1 MAPWSASELLRRSQN
16 TAVIATFRVE
26 QESMRHERWP
36 WSSSWGWRPR
46 QFCRYQH
53 NFPNPAPIPNR
64 SSTVQDQTRR
74 RHDANNLLFIA
85 YLFDADAILV
95 HEPCRLH
102 FQEADQLD
110 KTHPTTR
117 ATRANLKRFV
127 RHALFTGIP
136 IDLNRLPRNIFSY
149 YIHSL
154 EVRGDAFVDVAGAIR
169 LREMANSMRFL
180 CSNASWCKY
189 M

>member
-1 MAPWSASELLRRSQN
+1 MNDCPDAA
-16 TAVIATFRVE
+16 AGDGA
-26 QESMRHERWP
+26 
-36 WSSSWGWRPR
+36 RPGS
-46 QFCRYQH
+46 FAGISTTTVPL
-53 NFPNPAPIPNR
+53 FPLPNPAPIPNR
-64 SSTVQDQTRR
+64 TSTVQDQTRR

-85 YLFDADAILV
+85 YLFDVNAILV

-127 RHALFTGIP
+127 RHAFSTGIP
-136 IDLNRLPRNIFSY
+136 IDLNRLPSNIFSY
-149 YIHSL
+149 YVHSL
-154 EVRGDAFVDVAGAIR
+154 VVRGDAFVDMAWAIR

-180 CSNASWCKY
+180 
-189 M
+189 